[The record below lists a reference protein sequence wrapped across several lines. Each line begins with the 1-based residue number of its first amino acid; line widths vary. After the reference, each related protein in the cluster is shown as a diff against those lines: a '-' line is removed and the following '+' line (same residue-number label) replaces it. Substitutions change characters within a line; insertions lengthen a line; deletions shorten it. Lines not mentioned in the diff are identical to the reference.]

1 MTKGRNFFEDFL
13 DRVCFQLDGDFFLRA
28 EALGAEQ
35 PVEAD
40 ASVRERDEGDGM
52 ECPGKGQRGTRWHRG
67 DVKKVGVWLQ
77 RCYLFS
83 AALSKVQSSTG
94 ASDPI
99 GSFFTYG
106 TMGGMGLSRPNCDKY
121 WKGWCRARKKE
132 KTTQQKNIIV
142 RIDPQKSP
150 KGQQTPSPRHRHG

>member
-1 MTKGRNFFEDFL
+1 MGW
-13 DRVCFQLDGDFFLRA
+13 GWFFLRA
-28 EALGAEQ
+28 EALDAEQ
-35 PVEAD
+35 PIGAD

-52 ECPGKGQRGTRWHRG
+52 ECPGKGRRGTRWHRG

-83 AALSKVQSSTG
+83 AALSKVQSFTG

-121 WKGWCRARKKE
+121 WKGCRARKKE
-132 KTTQQKNIIV
+132 KTTQQKKKIIV
-142 RIDPQKSP
+142 RIDPKKSP
-150 KGQQTPSPRHRHG
+150 KGQQTPCPGLRLV